1 MNLFFER
8 QMDYIFFIYGLAFL
22 IMAAVCITMRR
33 EERRLPWVYLGLFG
47 VTHGFNEWLDLIAIT
62 LGDNPVFTASRI
74 FVMIVSFLFLL
85 EFGRS
90 GLLMVKRKGPGRWIY
105 LPLLLVALIGGT
117 TGWSGLNA
125 ASRYALG
132 LVGGISSVLA
142 LLLAS
147 RGLDNSERRAL
158 VSGGI
163 GMGLYAVATG
173 AVVPPALFFP
183 ATLLN
188 QAFFLNTF
196 GFPIQLVRGVFAV
209 WIASSIWI
217 YSQVSYGQG
226 IEAEYKE
233 LRGRFSLIMALSVIL
248 IVALGWVMTDFIGNQ
263 RDVVIYRLASING
276 VCVLSVLMISFFV
289 MWQRAKESYLKIEA
303 LSLKDP
309 LTGLANRRM
318 MDIMLDRLF
327 LEAMRY
333 GRNLS
338 VIMADLDHFK
348 KYNDTHGHQSG
359 DRLLAGAA
367 GILMKSVRDSDLV
380 TRYGGEEFLLILP
393 ETGISEACI
402 SAERVR
408 KRFEEKGEVT
418 ISMGV
423 STFHAGVEDKE
434 RLIKEADE
442 ALYRAK
448 EGGRNRVEVALGGER
463 QREGG

>member
-1 MNLFFER
+1 MTTFLER
-8 QMDYIFFIYGLAFL
+8 QVDYIFFFYGLAFFF
-22 IMAAVCITMRR
+22 MM
-33 EERRLPWVYLGLFG
+33 
-47 VTHGFNEWLDLIAIT
+47 
-62 LGDNPVFTASRI
+62 
-74 FVMIVSFLFLL
+74 

-90 GLLMVKRKGPGRWIY
+90 GLLMIKRKGPGGWIY
-105 LPLLLVALIGGT
+105 LPFLLIALIGGT
-117 TGWSGLNA
+117 TGWGGLNA

-132 LVGGISSVLA
+132 LVGAISSAIA

-147 RGLDNSERRAL
+147 KGLDNFGRRAL

-173 AVVPPALFFP
+173 AVVPKALFFP
-183 ATLLN
+183 AALLN
-188 QAFFLNTF
+188 QASFLKTF
-196 GFPIQLVRGVFAV
+196 GFPIQLARGVFAV
-209 WIASSIWI
+209 WIAFSIWF
-217 YSQVSYGQG
+217 YSQVSYGRG
-226 IEAEYKE
+226 IEAKYKE
-233 LRGRFSLIMALSVIL
+233 LRWRFSLIMSLSVFL
-248 IVALGWVMTDFIGNQ
+248 IMALGWGVTDFIGSQ
-263 RDVVIYRLASING
+263 RDVAISRLVSISG
-276 VCVLSVLMISFFV
+276 VCVLSLTMIAFFV
-289 MWQRAKESYLKIEA
+289 MVQREKESYLKIEA

-309 LTGLANRRM
+309 LTGIANRRM

-327 LEAMRY
+327 LEAKRY

-338 VIMADLDHFK
+338 VIMADIDHFK
-348 KYNDTHGHQSG
+348 RYNDAYGHQSG

-393 ETGISEACI
+393 ETGVSEACI

-408 KRFEEKGEVT
+408 KRFEEKGEDT